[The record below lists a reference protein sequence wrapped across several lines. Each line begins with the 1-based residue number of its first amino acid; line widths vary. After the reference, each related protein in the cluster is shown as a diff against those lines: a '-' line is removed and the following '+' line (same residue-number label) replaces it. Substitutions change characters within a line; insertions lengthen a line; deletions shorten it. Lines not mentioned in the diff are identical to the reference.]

1 VERYFP
7 SASHQV
13 ILLSTD
19 TEIGKQEYEQL
30 QHQDAIA
37 HQYQL
42 QYDEE
47 TGETRVKDGYF
58 FDKNQSNLD

>member
-19 TEIGKQEYEQL
+19 TEIGQVEYEQL
-30 QHQDAIA
+30 KSQSAIA

-42 QYDEE
+42 EYDEAR
-47 TGETRVKDGYF
+47 GETQVKIGYF
-58 FDKNQSNLD
+58 FART